1 MLPMELPGKL
11 TNLGYKNIKHQS
23 LAFMITSRD
32 QDSPAIYTEE
42 VMSFFALR
50 QGIGAGDISDWRD
63 QLKIAETEGRFGFTS
78 YPVLTSAVL

>member
-32 QDSPAIYTEE
+32 QDFQLYTEE

-50 QGIGAGDISDWRD
+50 QGIGAGSGDCEIN
-63 QLKIAETEGRFGFTS
+63 
-78 YPVLTSAVL
+78 